1 MRVYADFNGLV
12 RSQATGRFAVALD
25 TWGTVHD
32 LSNAG
37 VKLSEGL
44 PLTAFDWS
52 DEAEDLEGSGTV
64 HFANPPGVWLLELDD
79 PGVAYVQ
86 ADDREAT
93 SLHCFHCRAE
103 ASGPTNT
110 FRSGAIVAPDDN
122 TPCPHCGS
130 PLAEPIR
137 P

>member
-12 RSQATGRFAVALD
+12 RSQAAGRFAVALD

-32 LSNAG
+32 LSNAR
-37 VKLSEGL
+37 VRLSEGL
-44 PLTAFDWS
+44 RLTAFDWS
-52 DEAEDLEGSGTV
+52 DEAEDLEGTGTV
-64 HFANPPGVWLLELDD
+64 RFAGPLGVWLLELDD
-79 PGVAYVQ
+79 PGVAYVP
-86 ADDREAT
+86 AGDRGTT

-103 ASGPTNT
+103 VSGPRNT
-110 FRSGAIVAPDDN
+110 FHSGAIVARDDDAL
-122 TPCPHCGS
+122 CPQCNS

>member
-52 DEAEDLEGSGTV
+52 DEAED
-64 HFANPPGVWLLELDD
+64 LDD